1 MSDVWVLQAGLPIA
15 AESAQSVIACSE
27 SFRGRENQFIID
39 AEQFSSGESRWRAGK
54 PGLATNMRDEASCDP
69 GQEMKHEGER
79 SASER
84 ESGGRSFLTCEVSD
98 DL

>member
-1 MSDVWVLQAGLPIA
+1 MLVITLLQTPP
-15 AESAQSVIACSE
+15 VMACSE
-27 SFRGRENQFIID
+27 PECCRGRENQFIID